1 MSTTVNVRVD
11 KSKLTQKLK
20 EQSEAN
26 RFGFENGTGTELSAE
41 EKATQQDAVAAA
53 VAAAQKR
60 SDSPSYVKRDGLR
73 DPIGRRGGSS
83 IVLPNGTEILPD
95 SQAPA
100 GGTLVQLARVGIRW
114 NTSRTKAFVYPWG
127 IEGAYGRRLSADY
140 QTAKAEAFAVG
151 VELDFSVPGLVA
163 PPAQPRNIG
172 KGPYEPLKIEGRMYE
187 LTPEAYTTKRIGYNY
202 YIKNSLRTILINT
215 SGVCLTL
222 GTSDPRFDRYDFV
235 LEESLVFNG
244 VKSSCSYFA
253 GYDEDQNLANHYY
266 RSVLLRA
273 LYTTDFPAE
282 GGAFGGAHNQVYE
295 FALPAGGD
303 KALLVFIH
311 RGLAERFYA
320 EHFYEYTGQNQ
331 VASQNPGGTYVT
343 TRVRVSGGF
352 KDGATVEHID
362 DVILNQV
369 KCVLVDGASATEV
382 DASEQL
388 IELCAELVKD
398 IVAED
403 RTGTDTSQFSQ
414 QDTYDNQATSVSNS
428 LGQTVFF
435 EEETF
440 FNYTHAVFEASNLPK
455 APYFE
460 KSANEQA
467 LAKHLGLGYIEAA
480 THTGPFYTPAVFD
493 WLKGTAT
500 FSTNYADVAPAFY
513 TPADENN
520 PFVGLYLSAPQFT
533 PDAQTMRATATQP
546 LNVTTAHTATDWFTI
561 NTGSQWGDLLVWDWG
576 NPEYCRQQL
585 ASLGMNV

>member
-20 EQSEAN
+20 EQSEAT
-26 RFGFENGTGTELSAE
+26 RFGFENGTGTELSAD
-41 EKATQQDAVAAA
+41 EKAAQQDAVAAA
-53 VAAAQKR
+53 VAAAKKR
-60 SDSPSYVKRDGLR
+60 SDSASYVKRDGLR
-73 DPIGRRGGSS
+73 DPIGRRGGSG
-83 IVLPNGTEILPD
+83 IVLPNGVALLPD
-95 SQAPA
+95 GEAPPE
-100 GGTLVQLARVGIRW
+100 GNFVQLARVGVRW
-114 NTSRTKAFVYPWG
+114 NAGRTKVFVYPWA
-127 IEGAYGRRLSADY
+127 IEGVYGRRLSADY

-151 VELDFSVPGLVA
+151 VELDFSVPGLVP

-172 KGPYEPLKIEGRMYE
+172 KGPYQSLKIEGRMYE
-187 LTPEAYTTKRIGYNY
+187 LTPEAYTTKRIPYNY
-202 YIKNSLRTILINT
+202 EIKNSLRTIRVST
-215 SGVCLTL
+215 SGLCLSL
-222 GTSDPRFDRYDFV
+222 GTSDPRFDKYDFV
-235 LEESLVFNG
+235 LEESLLFNG

-253 GYDEDQNLANHYY
+253 GYDEDQNLEDHYY

-303 KALLVFIH
+303 RALLVFVH

-320 EHFYEYTGQNQ
+320 EHFYEYAGQNQ
-331 VASQNPGGTYVT
+331 VASQNPAGTYVS

-352 KDGATVEHID
+352 KEGATVEHLD
-362 DVILNQV
+362 DVIVNQV
-369 KCVLVDGASATEV
+369 KCVLVDGALATEV
-382 DASEQL
+382 EASEQL
-388 IELCAELVKD
+388 IELCSELVKD
-398 IVAED
+398 LVAED

-414 QDTYDNQATSVSNS
+414 QKSYDNQARTLTNS

-440 FNYTHAVFEASNLPK
+440 FYYTYKVFEASNLPK
-455 APYFE
+455 APYHD

-467 LAKHLGLGYIEAA
+467 LAKHLGLGYIETAS
-480 THTGPFYTPAVFD
+480 HTGPFYTPAIFE

-500 FSTNYADVAPAFY
+500 FTPTYADVAPPVY

-520 PFVGLYLSAPQFT
+520 PFVGVYLSITQYQ
-533 PDAQTMRATATQP
+533 PDLQTIRATATQP
-546 LNVTTAHTATDWFTI
+546 LNVTTAHNAIDWYTI
-561 NTGSQWGDLLVWDWG
+561 NTGSKYGDLLVWDWG
-576 NPEYCRQQL
+576 NPEYCQQQL